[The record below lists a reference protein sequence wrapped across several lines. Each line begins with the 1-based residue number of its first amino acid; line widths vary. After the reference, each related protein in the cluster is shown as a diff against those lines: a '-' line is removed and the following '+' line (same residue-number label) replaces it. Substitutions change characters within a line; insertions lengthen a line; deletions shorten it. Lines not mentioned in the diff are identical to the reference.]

1 MRRREFIALMG
12 ASATWPFDALA
23 QEPGRTYRIGWLH
36 RSPRNAPYV
45 SAFFDQ
51 LRQDGFIE
59 GQNLLID
66 AGSFGLRED
75 QFADHASELVKLKA
89 DLILCAGDAAI
100 RAAQQATK
108 TIPILGGAENMVAAG
123 LVRSLANP
131 GGNTTGFSALASDL
145 DGKRL
150 ELLSELAPAAHEVA
164 VLTDPNSISSPK
176 HLAMLE
182 QAARTRGVE
191 LLMLQAKRPDEIES
205 LIEQAKNS
213 GVAGLNVLSSALLY
227 VNRQVVLTSVERLRL
242 PAIYPWPEASEEGGL
257 IAYGARILQMYR
269 DILARQAVKLLRG
282 ANPSELPVEQPTKF
296 ELVINLKTADAI
308 GVTVPATLVARA
320 DKVIE

>member
-1 MRRREFIALMG
+1 
-12 ASATWPFDALA
+12 
-23 QEPGRTYRIGWLH
+23 
-36 RSPRNAPYV
+36 
-45 SAFFDQ
+45 
-51 LRQDGFIE
+51 
-59 GQNLLID
+59 
-66 AGSFGLRED
+66 LRED
-75 QFADHASELVKLKA
+75 QFAHHASELVKLKV

-131 GGNTTGFSALASDL
+131 GSNTTGFSALASDL

-150 ELLSELAPAAHEVA
+150 ELPSELAPGAHKVAA
-164 VLTDPNSISSPK
+164 LTDPNSVATPQ

-191 LLMLQAKRPDEIES
+191 LSMLQAKRADEITS
-205 LIEQAKNS
+205 LIEQAKTS
-213 GVAGLNVLSSALLY
+213 GVAGLNILSSPLLY
-227 VNRQVVLTSVERLRL
+227 VNRQVVLTSVERVRL

-257 IAYGARILQMYR
+257 IAYGVRILQMYR

-282 ANPSELPVEQPTKF
+282 TKPSELPVEQPTKF
-296 ELVINLKTADAI
+296 ELVINLKTANAM
-308 GVTVPATLVARA
+308 GVTVPPALLARA